1 MSTIIIQH
9 DDCLRHNPGA
19 KHPESA
25 QRVAAVLSGLKD
37 IKGLQRL
44 PAPIATLEQITRVHP
59 AAFWAGLQAQE
70 PSEGRIVIDPDT
82 YLSRGSIDAT
92 LRASGGLCF
101 AVDQL
106 LSGKALRAFC
116 AVRPPG
122 HHAEPEHAM
131 GFCLLNHVAI
141 AALHALE
148 NPIIKRVAIVDFD
161 VHHGNGTQAVFEQNP
176 DVMYISSHQLPLY
189 PGTGHIEETGCGNI
203 LNLPLAAGD
212 GSEAFHKVWSSL
224 GLPAIH
230 SFEPDLILIS
240 AGFDAHQRDP
250 LAQIELQ
257 DADYRWITEEICD
270 LATDSSQGRVASI
283 LEGGYDLQALASA
296 SRAHVEGLGSKGW
309 GQSKVPE

>member
-19 KHPESA
+19 KHPEST
-25 QRVAAVLSGLKD
+25 QRIKAVLSGLED

-44 PAPIATLEQITRVHP
+44 PAPMATVEQIIRVHP
-59 AAFWAGLQAQE
+59 VEFWAGLRAIE
-70 PSEGRIVIDPDT
+70 PSEGNVAIEPDT
-82 YLSRGSIDAT
+82 FLNNGSIDAT

-101 AVDQL
+101 AIDQIL
-106 LSGKALRAFC
+106 DDKALRAFC

-122 HHAEPEHAM
+122 HHSEPDKAM

-141 AALHALE
+141 GAMHALE
-148 NPIIKRVAIVDFD
+148 TPSIKRVAIIDFD

-176 DVMYISSHQLPLY
+176 DVMYISSHQMPLY
-189 PGTGHIEETGCGNI
+189 PGTGYMEETGCGNI

-212 GSEAFHKVWSSL
+212 GSEAFRNAWSKL

-240 AGFDAHQRDP
+240 AGFDAHERDP
-250 LAQIELQ
+250 LAQLEVQ
-257 DADYRWITEEICD
+257 DEDFRWITEELCD
-270 LATDSSQGRVASI
+270 LATDSCQGRVASI
-283 LEGGYDLQALASA
+283 LEGGYDMQALASA
-296 SRAHVEGLGSKGW
+296 TRAHVEGLDH
-309 GQSKVPE
+309 